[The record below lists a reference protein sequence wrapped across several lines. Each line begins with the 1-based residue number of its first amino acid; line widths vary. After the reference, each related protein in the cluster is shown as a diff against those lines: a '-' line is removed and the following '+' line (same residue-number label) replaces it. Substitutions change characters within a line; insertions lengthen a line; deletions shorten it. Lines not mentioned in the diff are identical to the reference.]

1 MLVVDADAH
10 VDETD
15 ATWDFLDKEFEHL
28 RPVTMGQVSEG
39 NANLPAGYNRCW
51 FFDGTFRLRRVRD
64 DERTG
69 TTVETRELIDVDA
82 RVRHMDELGIDVQVC
97 YPTLFLRQISARP
110 QVELA
115 LKKSYNRWMASRC
128 ELSNGRLRW
137 VALMPTLS
145 MGECVKE
152 IEFAKE
158 HGAVGIFKKGIEAGH
173 TAAHPYFEPLY
184 DAANQLDM
192 TICLHT
198 ASGDPSVTGIDQNT
212 FSPWY
217 TTYPV
222 LDACIGLIEKRIPE
236 RFTNLRFGFIEA
248 MSSWVPF
255 VMSELAARRKNIAR
269 IHAPEADAELFDQY
283 RLYTACQTVEDLPY
297 VMKYT
302 GEDHLVIGT
311 DYTHAD
317 QSAEIEAHAAIRRM
331 GDEGFITPE
340 QAAKINGINALRL
353 YGLE

>member
-1 MLVVDADAH
+1 
-10 VDETD
+10 
-15 ATWDFLDKEFEHL
+15 LDKEFEHF

-39 NANLPAGYNRCW
+39 NANLPAGYNRAW

-64 DERTG
+64 DVRTS
-69 TTVETRELIDVDA
+69 TTVETRELTDVEA
-82 RVRHMDELGIDVQVC
+82 RLRDMDELGIDVQVC
-97 YPTLFLRQISARP
+97 YPTLFLRQISGRP
-110 QVELA
+110 AVEVA

-128 ELSNGRLRW
+128 ELSHGRLRW
-137 VALMPTLS
+137 VALMPTLNIA
-145 MGECVKE
+145 ECVKE
-152 IEFAKE
+152 MEFAKE
-158 HGAVGIFKKGIEAGH
+158 NGAVGIFKKGIEAGH
-173 TAAHPYFEPLY
+173 VAGHAYFDPLY
-184 DAANQLDM
+184 DAANQLDL

-198 ASGDPSVTGIDQNT
+198 ASGDPNVTGIDQNT

-222 LDACIGLIEKRIPE
+222 LDACISLIERRVPE

-248 MSSWVPF
+248 MASWVPF
-255 VMSELAARRKNIAR
+255 VMAELGARRKNISR
-269 IHAPEADAELFDQY
+269 IDALEANAELFERY
-283 RLYTACQTVEDLPY
+283 RFYTACQTTEDLPY
-297 VMKYT
+297 IMKYT

-317 QSAEIEAHAAIRRM
+317 QSADIEAIAGIKRM

-340 QAAKINGINALRL
+340 QAAKITGENAVRL